1 MPDAR
6 WRCHPGA
13 STTLSESSLFA
24 FFSSPQ
30 WHTLLLTLFCDVV
43 PVSPMSSPAPPVLV
57 QHSCPMWWERRT
69 TDGRVP
75 TSQWSNG
82 GGLRARCAFTL
93 WLGSCW
99 DEREGLLVGTAS
111 T

>member
-13 STTLSESSLFA
+13 STTLSESSLLA

-30 WHTLLLTLFCDVV
+30 CTFLLTLFCDVV
-43 PVSPMSSPAPPVLV
+43 PVSPTSSSTPPVLV
-57 QHSCPMWWERRT
+57 QHSCHMWWERRT
-69 TDGRVP
+69 TNGRVP

-93 WLGSCW
+93 WPGSCW
-99 DEREGLLVGTAS
+99 DEREGLLVGTA
-111 T
+111 